1 MRHTLNLYVG
11 SAIAPAAVAAQGW
24 SKGAN
29 NCFTSGTAQ
38 PSDEGLVAIEI
49 HGRADEAQRV
59 ASTPAEWADVLAK
72 MRRRRLTIENPGDD
86 SRLLL
91 NIVTTSSDAD
101 MKMVQEILRGA
112 TPDLYEID
120 LVIIT
125 RQLAES
131 ALGAKFDE
139 GSAGE
144 VAKTLAQLRKDHSVV
159 SHAII
164 LDAVNSQGRSVT
176 FDAASLGLLT
186 TRLAML
192 SSLAYNSIFPTT
204 LDSDG
209 RYPLLG
215 LGLSTA
221 VFDRRFFTDY
231 LKRRVILSA
240 MSREGVGAQKVD
252 VNWAVNRANEFINL
266 ANVELQSFWSE
277 YVDSNKLEAA
287 SDNTIIENAAKR
299 IDQIFAQVEKDFND
313 IIHDDRLTL
322 ADKRAFVA
330 ALINDDDPLLA
341 GVQLDTRQNDIDSLC
356 APQLDFFA
364 QIDRAGA
371 EYQAMLENKANRD
384 PDKAP
389 VEPDDCLLVTPRDGT
404 QCNRLRELRNE
415 IKASTRYMRRLQDEI
430 DRQSQVLADDRRANV
445 LDNRHAR
452 NLADHVTDRPLE
464 RTFAPEPG
472 LEIPESV
479 DLRQWF
485 GPVEDQGEQ
494 NSCTAFA
501 VSSIMEFLV
510 NRGTGS
516 LVDLSPAFLYWHTRN
531 RSGATNADSGA
542 SLYDAISTASELGV
556 ALEALCPFSD
566 EQFST
571 QPTQAANDDAADRR
585 ATAAFNVP
593 RDIKAIK
600 EALASGFPVAVSL
613 KVNKKMGANS
623 AYITAP
629 NPDDPGLGYHAMVV
643 VGYNDRGNIF
653 IVRNS
658 WGRDWADNGYCYM
671 PYRYLANTS
680 LLNAAYTIT
689 EVSGVTSQKG
699 TAPTR
704 PASVSI
710 KSTDAV
716 IQNAVNCGLLEE
728 EKVKLSELQSQY
740 GAVMRKHSTMVGQ
753 LSNERTITTLVDRA
767 RADVASKIDGYH
779 NIIDQKQAERQAQLN
794 ALRRQWKKNAFCYS
808 LATLCWLIVLGCN
821 LIYGGDFIVWPAIL
835 AGVFALVVM
844 LCWSYYRHQSSRV
857 RRDFDS
863 EIDTLT
869 DRRTDLTRDTE
880 RLPLQANIAA
890 RILQSAYAFVNNAK
904 RHYTSLRSFDSN
916 LQQWG
921 DSMKSTLS
929 KMDPSLRAPLVAVA
943 STEALDRYFD
953 ASGRDIV
960 DSIHLHP
967 LLEQYEITDE
977 CIDGIQ
983 DDVNAAVSQAL
994 DSRTADFS
1002 MLDYLLGDRS
1012 YPYLPPVD
1020 APALMRQMI
1029 AMSYP
1034 LLEIRPELGRGFDP
1048 NRIIFAAPSRAQRD
1062 RWRSLAASCSASQ
1075 PTFIDLS
1082 PTSATTATI
1091 TLLSLQP
1098 LSPSEIP

>member
-11 SAIAPAAVAAQGW
+11 SAIAPAAVAAEGW
-24 SKGAN
+24 GKGADG
-29 NCFTSGTAQ
+29 CFTSGTAQ
-38 PSDEGLVAIEI
+38 PSDEDLVAIEI
-49 HGRADEAQRV
+49 HGHPDEGQRI
-59 ASTPAEWADVLAK
+59 ASTSSAWADVLSQ

-91 NIVTTSSDAD
+91 NVVTTSSEAD
-101 MKMVQEILRGA
+101 MTLLEEIVRGA

-120 LVIIT
+120 IVVVT

-131 ALGAKFDE
+131 ALGAKYDN
-139 GSAGE
+139 GSAAE
-144 VAKTLAQLRKDHSVV
+144 MAQKLAQLRKDNSVV

-164 LDAVNSQGRSVT
+164 LDSVNSQGRSVT

-186 TRLAML
+186 ARLAML

-231 LKRRVILSA
+231 LLRRVILSA
-240 MSREGVGAQKVD
+240 MNREGVGSERVD

-266 ANVELQSFWSE
+266 ANVELQGFWSE

-299 IDQIFAQVEKDFND
+299 IEEIFAKVEKDFND
-313 IIHDDRLTL
+313 IIHDDGLTL

-341 GVQLDTRQNDIDSLC
+341 GVQLDTRQNDIDALC
-356 APQLDFFA
+356 APQLEFFA
-364 QIDRAGA
+364 QIDREGA
-371 EYQAMLENKANRD
+371 EYQAKLENQVHHGTDEEA
-384 PDKAP
+384 
-389 VEPDDCLLVTPRDGT
+389 VEPEDCLLVTPRDGA
-404 QCNRLRELRNE
+404 QCDRLRELRNE

-430 DRQSQVLADDRRANV
+430 DRQTQVLADDRRASA
-445 LDNRHAR
+445 LDNRR
-452 NLADHVTDRPLE
+452 SRQLSDHVTDRPLE

-472 LEIPESV
+472 REIPESV

-494 NSCTAFA
+494 NACTAFA
-501 VSSIMEFLV
+501 VSSILEYTV
-510 NRGTGS
+510 NRGTGN

-531 RSGATNADSGA
+531 RSGASNTDSGA
-542 SLYDAISTASELGV
+542 SLYDAITTASERGV
-556 ALEALCPFSD
+556 SLEALCPFSE
-566 EQFST
+566 EQFSKE
-571 QPTQAANDDAADRR
+571 PTQAANDDAADRR
-585 ATAAFNVP
+585 VTAAFNVG
-593 RDIKAIK
+593 RDLKSIKA
-600 EALASGFPVAVSL
+600 ALASGYPVAVSL

-623 AYITAP
+623 AYIPTP
-629 NPDDPGLGYHAMVV
+629 NPDDPGLGFHAMVV

-658 WGRDWADNGYCYM
+658 WGSDWADNGYCYM

-689 EVSGVTSQKG
+689 EVSGVNSQQA

-704 PASVSI
+704 PATVSI

-728 EKVKLSELQSQY
+728 EKVRLSDLQSRY
-740 GAVMRKHSTMVGQ
+740 GDVMRKHSTMVSQ
-753 LSNERTITTLVDRA
+753 LSNERMIAQLVDRA
-767 RADVASKIDGYH
+767 RAATAAQIDDYH
-779 NIIDQKQAERQAQLN
+779 NHLNKKQDERQAQLV
-794 ALRRQWKKNAFCYS
+794 ALRREWKKNAFGGTVFTLVS
-808 LATLCWLIVLGCN
+808 LIVFAINLYFTQDNFWWPLIGVGVGVLMLVLCWT
-821 LIYGGDFIVWPAIL
+821 
-835 AGVFALVVM
+835 
-844 LCWSYYRHQSSRV
+844 YYRHRCSCV
-857 RRDFDS
+857 RRDYDA
-863 EIDTLT
+863 EINLFT
-869 DRRTDLTRDTE
+869 DRRTDLTRSTE

-890 RILQSAYAFVNNAK
+890 RILQSAYGFVNKAK

-921 DSMKSTLS
+921 DTMQSSLS
-929 KMDPSLRAPLVAVA
+929 QMNPSLRAPLVAVA
-943 STEALDRYFD
+943 SNQALDQYFD
-953 ASGRDIV
+953 THGQEIV
-960 DSIHLHP
+960 EPIRLHP

-977 CIDGIQ
+977 CISAIQ
-983 DDVNAAVSQAL
+983 DNVSSAVSQAL
-994 DSRTADFS
+994 DRRTADFS
-1002 MLDYLLGDRS
+1002 MLDYLLGDS
-1012 YPYLPPVD
+1012 AYPYLPPVD

-1034 LLEIRPELGRGFDP
+1034 LLEIRPGLGRGFDP
-1048 NRIIFAAPSRAQRD
+1048 NRIIFAAPSRNQRD

-1075 PTFIDLS
+1075 PTFIDLR
-1082 PTSATTATI
+1082 PTPATTATI

>member
-11 SAIAPAAVAAQGW
+11 SAIAPAAVAAEGW
-24 SKGAN
+24 GKGAN
-29 NCFTSGTAQ
+29 ACFTSGTAQ
-38 PSDEGLVAIEI
+38 PSDADLVAIDI
-49 HGRADEAQRV
+49 HGRPDEAQRV
-59 ASTPAEWADVLAK
+59 ESTPAEWANVLAK

-101 MKMVQEILRGA
+101 MKLAQEIVGGA

-120 LVIIT
+120 LVVIT
-125 RQLAES
+125 KQLAES

-144 VAKTLAQLRKDHSVV
+144 VAKTLAQLRKDNSVV

-176 FDAASLGLLT
+176 FDASSLGLLT
-186 TRLAML
+186 ARLAML

-231 LKRRVILSA
+231 LLRRVILSA
-240 MSREGVGAQKVD
+240 MDREGVGAQKVD

-266 ANVELQSFWSE
+266 ANVELQGFWSE
-277 YVDSNKLEAA
+277 YVDSNKLEAW

-364 QIDRAGA
+364 QIDRTGA
-371 EYQAMLENKANRD
+371 EYQAMLENQANRNSEE
-384 PDKAP
+384 AP
-389 VEPDDCLLVTPRDGT
+389 VEPEDCLLVTPRDGA

-510 NRGTGS
+510 NRGTGN

-531 RSGATNADSGA
+531 RSGATNTDSGA
-542 SLYDAISTASELGV
+542 TLYDAITTASEKGV
-556 ALEALCPFSD
+556 ALEALCPFSQQ
-566 EQFST
+566 QFST
-571 QPTQAANDDAADRR
+571 APTQAANDDAADRR

-593 RDIKAIK
+593 RDIKDIK
-600 EALASGFPVAVSL
+600 AALASGYPVAVSL

-623 AYITAP
+623 AYIAAP
-629 NPDDPGLGYHAMVV
+629 VPDDPGLGYHAMVV

-658 WGRDWADNGYCYM
+658 WGPDWADNGYCYM

-689 EVSGVTSQKG
+689 EVSGVASLKG
-699 TAPTR
+699 TSPSR

-728 EKVKLSELQSQY
+728 EKMRLSDLQSKY
-740 GAVMRKHSTMVGQ
+740 GAVMRQHSTMVSQ
-753 LSNERTITTLVDRA
+753 LSNERVITTLVDRA

-779 NIIDQKQAERQAQLN
+779 KIIDQKQNERQAQIN
-794 ALRRQWKKNAFCYS
+794 ALRRDWKKNAIGAS
-808 LATLCWLIVLGCN
+808 LFTFVSFVIFAINLYATHDNFWWPLIGVGFGVLAIVLCWT
-821 LIYGGDFIVWPAIL
+821 
-835 AGVFALVVM
+835 
-844 LCWSYYRHQSSRV
+844 YYRHQSSRV
-857 RRDFDS
+857 RRDYDS
-863 EIDTLT
+863 IIDTFT

-890 RILQSAYAFVNNAK
+890 RILQSAYAFVNKAK

-916 LQQWG
+916 LNKWG
-921 DSMKSTLS
+921 ESMKSTLK

-943 STEALDRYFD
+943 STDALDRYFD
-953 ASGRDIV
+953 ASGHDIV

-977 CIDGIQ
+977 SIDSIQ
-983 DDVNAAVSQAL
+983 DDVNATVSRAL
-994 DSRTADFS
+994 DNRTADFS
-1002 MLDYLLGDRS
+1002 MLDYLLADKS
-1012 YPYLPPVD
+1012 YTYLPPVD

-1034 LLEIRPELGRGFDP
+1034 LLEIRPQLGRGFDP
-1048 NRIIFAAPSRAQRD
+1048 NRIIFAAPTRAQRD

-1082 PTSATTATI
+1082 P
-1091 TLLSLQP
+1091 P
-1098 LSPSEIP
+1098 PPSVV